1 MTIRIERAI
10 PQDIET
16 CVRIACDSEI
26 GQRYGFEGKMM
37 TEKMVKHLEAG
48 GLILVALELE
58 SMLKDTPEGHRIDPR
73 LRKVIGFAWIDE
85 KGGFGQAPYLKLIA
99 IDPSKQNMGI
109 GSLLLKAFED
119 HTRGMGRGWFLL
131 VSHFNT
137 RAIRFY
143 ARHGYTQ
150 VGALPDFVKTG
161 ITELIMYKAPQN
173 YA

>member
-10 PQDIET
+10 AQDIET
-16 CVRIACDSEI
+16 CTRIACDSEI
-26 GQRYGFEGKMM
+26 GQRYGFEGRIMA
-37 TEKMVKHLEAG
+37 EKMVTHLEAG

-58 SMLKDTPEGHRIDPR
+58 SMLEDTPKEHRIDPL
-73 LRKVIGFAWIDE
+73 LRKVIGFAWVDA

-99 IDPSKQNMGI
+99 IDPSKQNVGV

-119 HTRGMGRGWFLL
+119 HTRDMGRGWFLL

-137 RAIRFY
+137 KAIRFY
-143 ARHGYTQ
+143 ERHGYAQ
-150 VGALPDFVKTG
+150 VGALPDFVKAG
-161 ITELIMYKAPQN
+161 ITELIMYKAPNN